1 MQSWGRFFGIGAASA
16 PDTARRARC
25 TSRCSRR
32 RCPRRSRRARCG
44 QPRRSI
50 PRDRTCSRSW
60 RRRRGRTPQGH
71 QGFSWNRK
79 APSLPLNHARS
90 LTVADPTFRE
100 QAGSPL
106 VVGRKIVSG
115 PSLVYGFYRR
125 GDGTWLERDRDRPMD
140 SRSEPTGISVRR
152 ASRPRHCCRRIG
164 RSSGASQHRSR
175 TVQARGAIRVDI
187 STIRNVRATSL
198 GNLAVRFDVEHF
210 SRWQSPLRHLR
221 DDRQGSW
228 LAGPR
233 TAEPSLRS

>member
-25 TSRCSRR
+25 TSQCSRR

-106 VVGRKIVSG
+106 VVGRKIVPG
-115 PSLVYGFYRR
+115 PSL
-125 GDGTWLERDRDRPMD
+125 
-140 SRSEPTGISVRR
+140 PTGSTAAGMEPGSRGTATGLWIVEVNRLGFPFGVLRARVNVAEGSGDLPSRVNTKPQGADQNIVPRYFRR
-152 ASRPRHCCRRIG
+152 FVITYAQPVWEI
-164 RSSGASQHRSR
+164 Q
-175 TVQARGAIRVDI
+175 
-187 STIRNVRATSL
+187 L
-198 GNLAVRFDVEHF
+198 
-210 SRWQSPLRHLR
+210 
-221 DDRQGSW
+221 
-228 LAGPR
+228 
-233 TAEPSLRS
+233 

>member
-1 MQSWGRFFGIGAASA
+1 MQSWGRVFGIGAASA

-106 VVGRKIVSG
+106 VVGRKIVPG
-115 PSLVYGFYRR
+115 PSLPTGSTAAGMEPGSRGTATGLWIVEVNRLGFPFGVLRAR
-125 GDGTWLERDRDRPMD
+125 VNVAEGSGDLPSRVNTKPQGG
-140 SRSEPTGISVRR
+140 RSESR
-152 ASRPRHCCRRIG
+152 A
-164 RSSGASQHRSR
+164 
-175 TVQARGAIRVDI
+175 
-187 STIRNVRATSL
+187 RNIFEDS
-198 GNLAVRFDVEHF
+198 
-210 SRWQSPLRHLR
+210 
-221 DDRQGSW
+221 
-228 LAGPR
+228 
-233 TAEPSLRS
+233 

>member
-1 MQSWGRFFGIGAASA
+1 MQSWGRLFGIGAASA

-25 TSRCSRR
+25 TSRCSQR

-60 RRRRGRTPQGH
+60 RRRRGRTPQGR
-71 QGFSWNRK
+71 QGSSWNRK
-79 APSLPLNHARS
+79 ASSLPLNHARS

-115 PSLVYGFYRR
+115 PSLSTGSTAAGMEPGSRGTATGLWTVEVNRLGFPFGVLRARVSAAEGREIFRR
-125 GDGTWLERDRDRPMD
+125 ESTP
-140 SRSEPTGISVRR
+140 
-152 ASRPRHCCRRIG
+152 
-164 RSSGASQHRSR
+164 SR
-175 TVQARGAIRVDI
+175 TVQARGPIRGDI